1 MRPTG
6 RAFYTQVTLPC
17 TIFCGPDAA
26 QKLSGTAL
34 RIERETMILRIGGGS
49 RALPRMGETVDLE
62 VHLPLNSE
70 GMPAKDLCIRGQIV
84 DVTETGDGARQFVL
98 SFRRAHFRDRDGAR
112 PPKRRKAPSR
122 RLVDANEIEGW
133 EM

>member
-1 MRPTG
+1 MRPTA

-34 RIERETMILRIGGGS
+34 KIERETLILRIGGGS

-62 VHLPLNSE
+62 VHFPLSAE
-70 GMPAKDLCIRGQIV
+70 GMPAKDLCIRGQV
-84 DVTETGDGARQFVL
+84 VEVTDTGEGSHRFVL
-98 SFRRAHFRDRDGAR
+98 NFRRAHFKDRNGAR
-112 PPKRRKAPSR
+112 PPKKRKAPSR
-122 RLVDANEIEGW
+122 RLGDVNEAEGW